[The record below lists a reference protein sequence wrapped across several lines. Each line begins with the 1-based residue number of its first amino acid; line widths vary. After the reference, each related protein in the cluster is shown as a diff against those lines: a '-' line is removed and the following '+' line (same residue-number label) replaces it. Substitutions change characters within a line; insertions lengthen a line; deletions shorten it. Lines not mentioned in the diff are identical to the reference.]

1 MPKFATQLIRLV
13 ALTLLLIPAQAF
25 AAAAGGGEA
34 IVIVADS
41 RRFSG
46 WEAWLAN
53 LYNESP
59 FYFTL
64 VTILVIPTM
73 GLVLSKLTGFVM
85 TRIGIDLRSRVLA
98 EH

>member
-1 MPKFATQLIRLV
+1 MPKFSTQLIRLV
-13 ALTLLLIPAQAF
+13 ALTFLLIPAQAF

-41 RRFSG
+41 RRLSG
-46 WEAWLAN
+46 WEAWLTN
-53 LYNESP
+53 LYNENL

-64 VTILVIPTM
+64 VTIVVIPTM
-73 GLVLSKLTGFVM
+73 GLLLSKLTGFLM

>member
-1 MPKFATQLIRLV
+1 MLRFSIMLIRLA
-13 ALTLLLIPAQAF
+13 ALILLLLPAQAF
-25 AAAAGGGEA
+25 AAAASGGEA

-46 WEAWLAN
+46 WEAWLTN
-53 LYNESP
+53 LYNESL

-64 VTILVIPTM
+64 VTIVVIPTM